1 MQVLQDGKLKRVN
14 YTFSAYQ
21 LPIQNILSFSRW
33 KGEQWLWNC
42 GSWLLKLGFQP
53 CSQEARNHSRTSPP
67 VILPCWG
74 FTSSFPSLPWHKI
87 ALFICKLWEEGTLED
102 LIPHRLP
109 SPPTGL
115 LTTGLSR
122 LSVLPSR
129 WLSALESIW
138 EGKEKGSE
146 CLFDSSL
153 PDHGSPGL
161 RATDGAF
168 GIGLDGHRS
177 AWRLEGTGGGLSL
190 EGQSPG
196 VQGRGRLWG
205 RPSVPME
212 CGLSGGGGG
221 GRSLSVG
228 GIGKGLSLWRVP
240 GAAWKTEECKILLN
254 KGIPATK
261 HKKERGRWQKG
272 EFLFYLFLQS
282 ISKDVEITRHISTS

>member
-1 MQVLQDGKLKRVN
+1 M
-14 YTFSAYQ
+14 
-21 LPIQNILSFSRW
+21 
-33 KGEQWLWNC
+33 
-42 GSWLLKLGFQP
+42 
-53 CSQEARNHSRTSPP
+53 
-67 VILPCWG
+67 
-74 FTSSFPSLPWHKI
+74 
-87 ALFICKLWEEGTLED
+87 LED
-102 LIPHRLP
+102 LIPHKFP

-129 WLSALESIW
+129 WLSALESIC

-153 PDHGSPGL
+153 PAQGSAGL
-161 RATDGAF
+161 RATGGAF

-177 AWRLEGTGGGLSL
+177 TWRLEGTGGGFSL

-196 VQGRGRLWG
+196 VQGRGRLCG

-240 GAAWKTEECKILLN
+240 GAAWKAEECKTLLN
-254 KGIPATK
+254 EGRVATK
-261 HKKERGRWQKG
+261 QKG
-272 EFLFYLFLQS
+272 GRRVAERVSFGFHFIYFYKTLSQ
-282 ISKDVEITRHISTS
+282 RMWR